1 MNYLVAY
8 KINISHIIQLPND
21 SIENMFF
28 GSFVNGEQIDNS
40 EIDSKIITFDNVTIN
55 EDLISKCKEKINNE
69 YKERYGDSY
78 SFDITILSITELK

>member
-40 EIDSKIITFDNVTIN
+40 EINSKIITFDNVTIN
-55 EDLISKCKEKINNE
+55 EDLISKCKEKI
-69 YKERYGDSY
+69 
-78 SFDITILSITELK
+78 T